1 MLSLHT
7 NSASLSIQNTL
18 ANTRSALDTSMT
30 RLGTGY
36 RINSAKDDAA
46 GLQIATRLAAQTRGM
61 AVAMQNTQNG
71 MSMLQTADGAFNE
84 TGNILLRMKDLATQ
98 AADASSTAKD
108 KDAMQAE
115 FDALGAEL
123 ANIMTNTAYGGEK
136 LLDETGKLSDA
147 MTFQIGA
154 GSAETMEVNVGD
166 LLTALAESFGEVSA
180 NYGAPG
186 NAGTELADGANA
198 MIDTINDALE
208 AVGEMRSALGASQ
221 NRLEHINNNLA
232 NMSSNTTDAQGRI
245 MDVDY
250 AAESANMTSKQI
262 LMQASTSMLKQSGSM
277 SQMVLS
283 LLQ

>member
-136 LLDETGKLSDA
+136 LLDETGKLSGA
-147 MTFQIGA
+147 MTFQ
-154 GSAETMEVNVGD
+154 
-166 LLTALAESFGEVSA
+166 TAQ
-180 NYGAPG
+180 APG
-186 NAGTELADGANA
+186 KRWKWT
-198 MIDTINDALE
+198 
-208 AVGEMRSALGASQ
+208 SASC
-221 NRLEHINNNLA
+221 
-232 NMSSNTTDAQGRI
+232 
-245 MDVDY
+245 
-250 AAESANMTSKQI
+250 
-262 LMQASTSMLKQSGSM
+262 
-277 SQMVLS
+277 
-283 LLQ
+283 